1 MRIASK
7 LIPSVQQPPFSVSES
22 MKVGLVNVDV
32 VDSLLLLLLLATTI
46 ATFFC

>member
-32 VDSLLLLLLLATTI
+32 VDLLLLMATTI